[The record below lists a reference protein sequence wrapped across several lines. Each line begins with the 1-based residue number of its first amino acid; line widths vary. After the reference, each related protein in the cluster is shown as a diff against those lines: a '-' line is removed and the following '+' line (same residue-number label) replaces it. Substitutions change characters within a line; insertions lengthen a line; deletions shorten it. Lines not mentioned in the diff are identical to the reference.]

1 MREEFRVPF
10 VGELRVAPELVD
22 EPDADRSEGVRS
34 DESKKTGIRGFG
46 SCQSENEN
54 QINVQDHFLSD
65 GLRTCTLRPRW
76 SV

>member
-46 SCQSENEN
+46 RCQSENEK
-54 QINVQDHFLSD
+54 
-65 GLRTCTLRPRW
+65 
-76 SV
+76 